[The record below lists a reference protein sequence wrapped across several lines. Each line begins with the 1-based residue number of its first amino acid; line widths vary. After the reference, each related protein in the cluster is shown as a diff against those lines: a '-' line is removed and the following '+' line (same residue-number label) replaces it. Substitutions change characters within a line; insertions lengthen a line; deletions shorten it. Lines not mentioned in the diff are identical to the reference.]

1 MEPKRV
7 TPSLEDYLEA
17 ILMIQQEK
25 GSARSIDVAAQLG
38 FSKPSVS
45 VAMHKLE
52 EQGSL
57 RMEDDGRL
65 SLTKTG
71 REIAER
77 VYERHRVLTELLT
90 RVGVGEKTAEEDA
103 CRIEHIISQET
114 FDKLKGLYA
123 GPEA

>member
-65 SLTKTG
+65 SLTEAG

-77 VYERHRVLTELLT
+77 VYERHRVLTGLLT
-90 RVGVGEKTAEEDA
+90 RMGVSPRVAEEDA
-103 CRIEHIISQET
+103 CRIEHVISQET
-114 FDKLKGLYA
+114 FDKLKGIYV
-123 GPEA
+123 GIEA